1 MSTPERAIERHIF
14 DTFAEVAAALGYSPL
29 HGKIIAALLVHGK
42 PMSLQELAE
51 ATGYSASMV
60 SLSLD
65 LLEVLNIIK
74 KIKKTADRKLY
85 IEFQG
90 DLLGA
95 LKNAIA
101 FRVERSIRSSLA
113 DFAAQREKLG
123 ALSGPDKERALSTLG
138 ILEEQLQRLER
149 YVTLLAKIK
158 LP

>member
-1 MSTPERAIERHIF
+1 MSTPEHAIERHIY
-14 DTFAEVAAALGYSPL
+14 DTFAEVAASLGYSPL
-29 HGKIIAALLVHGK
+29 HGKIIAALLVNGK
-42 PMSLQELAE
+42 PMSLTELAE
-51 ATGYSASMV
+51 ATGYSPSMV

-85 IEFQG
+85 VEFQG

-101 FRVERSIRSSLA
+101 FRVERSVTSSLA
-113 DFAAQREKLG
+113 TFAQQRAKLG
-123 ALSGPDKERALSTLG
+123 ALSGAEKDRALRTLD
-138 ILEEQLQRLER
+138 ILEAQLQRLQT
-149 YVTLLAKIK
+149 YVNLLAKIK

>member
-1 MSTPERAIERHIF
+1 MSTPERLIERHIY
-14 DTFAEVAAALGYSPL
+14 DTFAEVAASLGYSPL

-51 ATGYSASMV
+51 ATGYSPSMV

-65 LLEVLNIIK
+65 LLEVLNIVK

-101 FRVERSIRSSLA
+101 FRVERGITSSLA
-113 DFAAQREKLG
+113 DFAAQRQKLER
-123 ALSGPDKERALSTLG
+123 LSGPDKERALRTLS
-138 ILEEQLQRLER
+138 ILEAQLQRLQT
-149 YVTLLAKIK
+149 YVNLLAKIK